1 MKTRSAPPTLGLGE
15 ETVPWRGCWA
25 GGVRKEVEER
35 ACDEAGR
42 RQGQHPA
49 KENDANHVPVDRLKS
64 AAAKETYCRGGAAL
78 AVRG

>member
-1 MKTRSAPPTLGLGE
+1 MRE
-15 ETVPWRGCWA
+15 
-25 GGVRKEVEER
+25 EVEER

-49 KENDANHVPVDRLKS
+49 KENDANHVPVDGLKP